1 MRKILIYS
9 TIVLIS
15 VISVFLANYALVFY
29 LTAKIVSS
37 IAILMSLVHLL
48 MTFIHPKGWLEKEK
62 HFLGM
67 WAGPLLYS
75 MHKIISPISIILLL
89 WTQPFL
95 LRWMN
100 MDNKKD
106 NEVVSFQNKWKKSS
120 FEVMLITFTF
130 WGLDLLRE
138 YTVWH
143 EFQFRILPT
152 ALVIVLFLNW
162 IIFRKNNSIS

>member
-1 MRKILIYS
+1 MRKTLIYS
-9 TIVLIS
+9 IIVLTSI
-15 VISVFLANYALVFY
+15 ISVFLANYALVFP

-48 MTFIHPKGWLEKEK
+48 MTFIHPNGWLQKEK

-67 WAGPLLYS
+67 WAGPLLFS
-75 MHKIISPISIILLL
+75 MHKIISPISIILLI
-89 WTQPFL
+89 WAQPFL

-100 MDNKKD
+100 VENNDEGK
-106 NEVVSFQNKWKKSS
+106 EISFLNKWKRSS
-120 FEVMLITFTF
+120 FEIMLITFTF

-152 ALVIVLFLNW
+152 ILVLLLFFNW
-162 IIFRKNNSIS
+162 MIFRKNNAA